1 MLQTAKLQRGDQ
13 TFPRNQV
20 ECERSSDYH
29 DFAVSSAFGGT
40 GSTTDAERAVDRK
53 LARLEREPDVHFF
66 ELSLIELPT
75 LHLDNREIIKA
86 RLASPIELQRMPLT
100 GLVTAY
106 LARRQSLCCDSEP
119 T

>member
-1 MLQTAKLQRGDQ
+1 
-13 TFPRNQV
+13 
-20 ECERSSDYH
+20 
-29 DFAVSSAFGGT
+29 
-40 GSTTDAERAVDRK
+40 
-53 LARLEREPDVHFF
+53 
-66 ELSLIELPT
+66 LIELPT

-100 GLVTAY
+100 GLVAAY